1 MGALLVRTESRE
13 LSRARARVPRER
25 PTADA
30 AARAGA
36 RPDGPRTVA
45 RPGRNAPGDGCRSG
59 ISQKNND
66 AVTLFSELSSGPRTC
81 NLRTYHGEY
90 HSGPFKSKPSEF
102 E

>member
-66 AVTLFSELSSGPRTC
+66 AVTLLISQTLSRVC
-81 NLRTYHGEY
+81 ANRTYHGEY